1 MRSADRSCISI
12 SDTTLK
18 DFPMTNIY
26 AVAWIDHDEAHI
38 IHFNADES
46 EELTL
51 HSKHRKSHLHHK
63 SGQIGDGRAPEDHTF
78 YQEVST
84 ALVGAEKIL
93 IVGPANAKS
102 ELEKHMRHHDK
113 DLAACIVGVETVDH
127 PTDGQILQLARKYFN
142 VADRLPPQA

>member
-1 MRSADRSCISI
+1 MKH
-12 SDTTLK
+12 TH
-18 DFPMTNIY
+18 

-46 EELTL
+46 EELTV

-63 SGQIGDGRAPEDHTF
+63 AGQLGDGRAPEDHPF
-78 YQEVST
+78 YQEVSN
-84 ALVGAEKIL
+84 ALIGAEKIL

-102 ELEKHMRHHDK
+102 ELEKHMKRHAK

-127 PTDGQILQLARKYFN
+127 PTDGQILKLARRYFD
-142 VADRLPPQA
+142 AAERTQP